1 LRGEARPLM
10 TDLLAPEA
18 VRRQGLF
25 DPVEVTRLI
34 DAHLSG
40 HRDHAR
46 ELWGLVV
53 VELWFRRYLGS

>member
-1 LRGEARPLM
+1 M

-18 VRRQGLF
+18 VRRRGFF
-25 DPVEVTRLI
+25 DPAEVARLV
-34 DAHLSG
+34 DTHLSG

-53 VELWFRRYLGS
+53 AELWFRRYLGS